1 MGKIIQAFD
10 IVSIDE
16 PWLSPTMFGIIHDFF
31 IGRLLGDFN
40 HGIS

>member
-1 MGKIIQAFD
+1 MGKIMQAFD

-16 PWLSPTMFGIIHDFF
+16 PWLSRTMFGIIHDFF
-31 IGRLLGDFN
+31 IGRLLEDFN